1 MSINHRVSFA
11 AVALLLLMSLSV
23 FSQNARIDSLKSIIE
38 TKAKD
43 TAMISTLNELSSAL
57 IGIGEAT
64 ESSKYS
70 KKAKQLATELDYTK
84 GKAYALKWLGIG
96 EFYQG
101 NFVEVDKYLN
111 ESLEN
116 FEILQDS
123 TGIANILNNL
133 GTVLYSQGRN
143 AQALEYYLRSLR
155 IAEKLNNPM
164 RIASALVNVAAVY
177 AEEIRDYEKTMSY
190 YNQAIPYLKILNDT
204 GISKSVLLGIGQQY
218 FKKGEEYEDVKGNE
232 VKAKENYENA
242 LKKFEEAL
250 PVTENSFYY
259 VENLILIG
267 QTLNKLGKI
276 DKAIEYLDKA
286 HKVATEND
294 QRFEIVKLLVEKGN
308 IYKNTN
314 SKKAINMFKEAE
326 LMAKDMKLTYELKD
340 IYEGI
345 SQAYINKG
353 DFKNGYEYQ
362 VKYVSQK
369 DSIFNVETDDK
380 VRGLQFDFD
389 LQKKE
394 DEIGLLEKEA
404 QILELNE
411 KRQKIVKYITFVIA
425 GLILLL
431 SISLF
436 RRYKYVRKTNRIIEE
451 EKNRSENLLLN
462 ILPEETA
469 LELKENG
476 KVQAK
481 KFDSVTV
488 LFTDF
493 EGFTR
498 YADNLSPEKLVET
511 IDFYFSK
518 FDEIVAKYD
527 LEKIKTIGDAYM
539 CAGGLPFPTEDHAHK
554 MILAAFEIAEFVHDT
569 KKNEDATEKI
579 FDIRIGVNTGPVVS
593 GVVGSTKFAYDIW
606 GDTVNVASRMES
618 MSELGKINIS
628 ESTYNLVKDAF
639 ECEYR
644 GEIKAK
650 NRGKLKMYFVNKI
663 KEKEVSKAFSTHKI
677 DV

>member
-1 MSINHRVSFA
+1 MYINHKVSFA
-11 AVALLLLMSLSV
+11 AVALLLLMSRPV
-23 FSQNARIDSLKSIIE
+23 FSQNARIDSLKGVIE

-43 TAMISTLNELSSAL
+43 TVMVSTLNTLSSEL
-57 IGIGEAT
+57 IGIGEA
-64 ESSKYS
+64 SKSLIYS
-70 KKAKQLATELDYTK
+70 AKANELATELDYIK

-101 NFVEVDKYLN
+101 NFEEVYKYLD

-116 FEILQDS
+116 FEVIQDS

-133 GTVLYSQGRN
+133 GTVHYSQGN
-143 AQALEYYLRSLR
+143 NVKAIDYYLRSLR
-155 IAEKLNNPM
+155 IAEKLKNPL
-164 RIASALVNVAAVY
+164 RIATALVNVAGVY
-177 AEEIRDYEKTMSY
+177 AEDIRDYDKTMSY

-204 GISKSVLLGIGQQY
+204 GISKSVLLGTGQQY
-218 FKKGEEYEDVKGNE
+218 YKKGNYED
-232 VKAKENYENA
+232 A

-250 PVTENSFYY
+250 PVTQNSFYY
-259 VENLILIG
+259 AENLTLIG
-267 QTLNKLGKI
+267 QTHVKLGDI

-286 HKVATEND
+286 HAVAAENN
-294 QRFEIVKLLVEKGN
+294 QQFEIVKVLIEKGDL
-308 IYKNTN
+308 YKKTN
-314 SKKAINMFKEAE
+314 PKKAINVYKEAE
-326 LMAKDMKLTYELKD
+326 SMAKEMKLTYELKD

-345 SQAYINKG
+345 SESYINKG
-353 DFKNGYEYQ
+353 DFKNGYQYQ
-362 VKYVSQK
+362 TKFLSQK
-369 DSIFNVETDDK
+369 DSIYNLETNDK
-380 VRGLQFDFD
+380 IRGLQFNFD

-431 SISLF
+431 AIGLF
-436 RRYKYVRKTNRIIEE
+436 KRYKYVRKTNHIIEE
-451 EKNRSENLLLN
+451 EKNRSDKLLLN

-469 LELKENG
+469 IELKQNG
-476 KVQAK
+476 KVEAK

-554 MILAAFEIAEFVHDT
+554 MIMAAFEIAEFVDQT
-569 KKNEDATEKI
+569 KKNEEATEKI
-579 FDIRIGVNTGPVVS
+579 FDIRIGINTGPVVS

-628 ESTYNLVKDAF
+628 ESTYNLVKDDF

-650 NRGKLKMYFVNKI
+650 NRGKLKMYFVNGVKG
-663 KEKEVSKAFSTHKI
+663 EVISEAVFESKI